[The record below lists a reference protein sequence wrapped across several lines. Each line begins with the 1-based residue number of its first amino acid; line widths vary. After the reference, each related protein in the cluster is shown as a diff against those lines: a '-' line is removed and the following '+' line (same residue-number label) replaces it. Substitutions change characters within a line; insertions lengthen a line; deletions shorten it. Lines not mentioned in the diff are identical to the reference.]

1 MVSEHF
7 DTDTQTHRHTVIC
20 RLNIPGRAM
29 RFPWAQTYPAELS
42 FAVLVPTNHVI
53 AASIFLN
60 SHMAFRTLLL
70 EEEENG
76 ESTDWP

>member
-1 MVSEHF
+1 
-7 DTDTQTHRHTVIC
+7 
-20 RLNIPGRAM
+20 M
-29 RFPWAQTYPAELS
+29 RFPWAQTYPAELG